1 MIFKEKKIIHKVLES
16 LFKTYSERVPDVK
29 KITNGLIKYKVIEK
43 QEDIINDH
51 IAFRTL
57 GVKHLGIQSLEKI
70 FIHHGY
76 EKRDYYNFD
85 KKKLNAYW
93 YSHPE
98 KNMPRIFIS
107 ELRVNDLSTSTRNI
121 IYKYT
126 SQVKSDP
133 VKKLNLNSHH
143 EIIEFLS
150 SPLWELPSI
159 TDYDTLLDE
168 SEYASWVIYNRY
180 YLNHYTISVHDL
192 PKNYNN
198 LENFKYLQLNF
209 SDKNDLHKNE
219 SIFHDCDVLIH
230 LGARAGVRQS
240 FKDPEKYLMDNTL
253 GTTNLSL
260 QVKENR
266 IPKFIIAS
274 TSSIYGDTGKQLAVE
289 NKDELFNPPSV
300 YASTK
305 SFGETLA
312 KNILEDSST
321 LIKIARFFTVYG
333 PFGRPDMSI
342 LRFIHWIASGQDVI
356 IYGDGNQ
363 RRSFTYISDIVD
375 GIQKLLKYK
384 KEGTFNFGSNNLR
397 IFLPGI
403 DTSLPSFKHSDVSV
417 SSSLHLI
424 IFM

>member
-1 MIFKEKKIIHKVLES
+1 LIFKEKKIIHKVLES

-107 ELRVNDLSTSTRNI
+107 ELRVNDLSTSTRKI

-133 VKKLNLNSHH
+133 VEKLNLNSHH

-159 TDYDTLLDE
+159 TDYDALLDE

-198 LENFKYLQLNF
+198 LENFNKLLVDKMNIRLNDSGGIIKVSNDGLLLQSSSVANQIMAEFSNNETKLISGSYVEFAERKILPKYLEIDFKNVETKHIRDGF
-209 SDKNDLHKNE
+209 EASNADKIFE
-219 SIFHDCDVLIH
+219 STFTT
-230 LGARAGVRQS
+230 Q
-240 FKDPEKYLMDNTL
+240 TL
-253 GTTNLSL
+253 
-260 QVKENR
+260 
-266 IPKFIIAS
+266 
-274 TSSIYGDTGKQLAVE
+274 
-289 NKDELFNPPSV
+289 
-300 YASTK
+300 
-305 SFGETLA
+305 
-312 KNILEDSST
+312 
-321 LIKIARFFTVYG
+321 
-333 PFGRPDMSI
+333 
-342 LRFIHWIASGQDVI
+342 
-356 IYGDGNQ
+356 
-363 RRSFTYISDIVD
+363 
-375 GIQKLLKYK
+375 K
-384 KEGTFNFGSNNLR
+384 K
-397 IFLPGI
+397 
-403 DTSLPSFKHSDVSV
+403 
-417 SSSLHLI
+417 
-424 IFM
+424 